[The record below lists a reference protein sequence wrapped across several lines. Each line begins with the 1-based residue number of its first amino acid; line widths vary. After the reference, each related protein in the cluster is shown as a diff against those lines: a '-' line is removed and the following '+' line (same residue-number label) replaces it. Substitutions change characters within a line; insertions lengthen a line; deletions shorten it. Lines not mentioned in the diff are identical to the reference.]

1 MHDKRSATVSARV
14 SPELELAS
22 RTLASAD
29 GRTLSDLIEHL
40 LSDYVAA
47 KRRAYLE
54 LRSVFGDG
62 EDLPGK
68 HGG

>member
-14 SPELELAS
+14 SPELEVAAKI
-22 RTLASAD
+22 LASAD

-40 LSDYVAA
+40 LADYVAS
-47 KRRAYLE
+47 KRKAYLE
-54 LRSVFGDG
+54 LRSVFGDAT
-62 EDLPGK
+62 DLPGK